1 MQVIANK
8 HVLVMKFRWHYIVV
22 VLFCLVFPACITS
35 VFAQDSD
42 IEDVEVM
49 ATEAEKMLYSPGGE
63 TELRYGS
70 SSVVLSKDSASNLP
84 NLTPARK
91 PKELP
96 AKPADK
102 QNTSKE
108 DEEDSILSFNVLY
121 YIIQKYKLQDIVD

>member
-1 MQVIANK
+1 
-8 HVLVMKFRWHYIVV
+8 MKFRWHYILV
-22 VLFCLVFPACITS
+22 VLFCLVSPACVTS

-49 ATEAEKMLYSPGGE
+49 ATEAEKLLYSPGGE

-70 SSVVLSKDSASNLP
+70 SSAILSKDSASNLP
-84 NLTPARK
+84 NVNPARRV
-91 PKELP
+91 KEQP
-96 AKPADK
+96 VKPADK
-102 QNTSKE
+102 QNASKE